1 MIEILPNW
9 HPILA
14 FRIPYGCTLYSN
26 EQIHRG
32 GKRYDSVGL
41 LESYIGIEN
50 KRVVGV
56 F

>member
-1 MIEILPNW
+1 MV
-9 HPILA
+9 A
-14 FRIPYGCTLYSN
+14 LYIVMSK
-26 EQIHRG
+26 IHSG